1 MSFFSLN
8 IQPKKIY
15 ITESQLALLIEKA
28 ASIDEIYNTY
38 YNTIPRED
46 FNKIISSDPTYNQ
59 QKPNKMG
66 KYSKWLL
73 KLYGTNNLK
82 LEDLYKATE
91 YLSVFDKYSRRIEV
105 NDINRYKNLPQ
116 LYNAVK
122 SFIEDENQ
130 ATSKQDELRKI
141 KQQGAE
147 IVFNSEE
154 WEIIIPKTWEAS
166 KLYGANTQWCTA
178 SRDDDSYFKQYTKEG
193 PLYIN
198 IDKKNNTK
206 YQFHFESESFMDST
220 DSQIE
225 KPIDYNID
233 MPEDALEYYKSL
245 GTDKYLALTFP
256 PYNATEL
263 EGEDWH
269 TNEDAKIYLVPNKD
283 GNEDECALFLNEN
296 VQTPYIYKKYSDY
309 NRYFNKNELIYVQS
323 NNGDI
328 HTYYNDGD
336 KLEFFDKGIAR
347 YIYVNDIIDEYGN
360 YIDNYYQLMGLFYMD
375 STFELF
381 DMNMRYSYIKS
392 KNVVSI
398 GLIDSNFIQLFNR
411 NGSIDIVDIIG
422 SDGEPT
428 VIESEVYPLEGKQ
441 KLETFYDS
449 ENGNTYIKYVKNNIT
464 QYLNI
469 DDYE

>member
-15 ITESQLALLIEKA
+15 ITESQLALLIEKV

-116 LYNAVK
+116 LYNVIK
-122 SFIEDENQ
+122 PFIEDDNQ
-130 ATSKQDELRKI
+130 ATSKQDELRRI

-147 IVFNSEE
+147 IVFNSPE

-178 SRDDDSYFKQYTKEG
+178 SRDDDSYFKHYTESG

-198 IDKKNNTK
+198 IDKRNNTK
-206 YQFHFESESFMDST
+206 YQFHFESESFMDESDYAIETPIAST
-220 DSQIE
+220 
-225 KPIDYNID
+225 ID
-233 MPEDALEYYKSL
+233 MPNDALEYYKSL
-245 GTDKYLALTFP
+245 GEDKYYALTFP
-256 PYNATEL
+256 PVGSIEIEN
-263 EGEDWH
+263 EDWH
-269 TNEDAKIYLVPNKD
+269 EVGDDKVLLVPNENK
-283 GNEDECALFLNEN
+283 EFALFFGTTI
-296 VQTPYIYKKYSDY
+296 QTPYTYKGSSPY
-309 NRYFNKNELIYVQS
+309 NRYF
-323 NNGDI
+323 GDNRFLFLE
-328 HTYYNDGD
+328 TLNDGIHIYTCD
-336 KLEFFDKGIAR
+336 GEKFYFFDKDIER
-347 YIYVNDIIDEYGN
+347 YIYLPDIVDEYG
-360 YIDNYYQLMGLFYMD
+360 DNVESPFVGLFYKNGE
-375 STFELF
+375 FELF
-381 DMNMRYSYIKS
+381 DMKNEFSYIKS
-392 KNVVSI
+392 KKTRSL
-398 GLIDSNFIQLFNR
+398 GLINSEYIQLYN
-411 NGSIDIVDIIG
+411 NDGTIDIVSLY
-422 SDGEPT
+422 SDYEPT
-428 VIESEVYPLEGKQ
+428 VVEDGVYPLEGNQSLKTEINQ
-441 KLETFYDS
+441 ETNSTIIRF
-449 ENGNTYIKYVKNNIT
+449 VKNNQIS
-464 QYLNI
+464 YI
-469 DDYE
+469 EIE